1 MWTGIWFI
9 TNILFVVSVIVFLF
23 AHRTVTEGRRMEVG
37 AVQLAASI
45 RFRTIIGIVSIVMFA
60 AMALSFVINMK
71 VNG

>member
-1 MWTGIWFI
+1 MWSGIWFI
-9 TNILFVVSVIVFLF
+9 TNILFVVSIIAFLF

-37 AVQLAASI
+37 AVRLAASI
-45 RFRTIIGIVSIVMFA
+45 RVRTMFGIVSIVMFA